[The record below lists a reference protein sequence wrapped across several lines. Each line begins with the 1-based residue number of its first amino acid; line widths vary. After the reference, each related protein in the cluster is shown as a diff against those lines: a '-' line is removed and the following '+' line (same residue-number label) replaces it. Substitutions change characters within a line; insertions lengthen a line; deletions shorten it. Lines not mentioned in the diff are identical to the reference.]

1 MQVKTTNK
9 QKSSVSLMITLISI
23 TAALLTFITVSK
35 TVPGE
40 TVTGDY
46 RGNANAVISR
56 GDDMASFSSSL
67 TSISNLDGIDMEKTI
82 NTLIAGFRRNTIS
95 NRAAMVLTNPDEV
108 VQITESDSTH
118 SYILTV
124 ETDIFEENVTNSN
137 QLCAYMMNTSA
148 TEMYDGREIYSVRE
162 LTILPEN
169 VNSQRARVIGNVSI
183 KLPSPEQVII
193 LDYRRT
199 SQTEP
204 VTTMAF
210 GTTAVPETTTV
221 SETTTAPVAT
231 TLPQTTTTPVTTTP
245 PEATTRPVTTPA
257 HEITTAATVAPTTQP
272 ASTTSPVTVPAVRT
286 TASPVTTT
294 ATEQTTT
301 QPEVS
306 PTVQPTTQLTAQP
319 TVQPTATVQ
328 STPDSLAPDSCE
340 ETAPVMG
347 ERAFYK
353 KR

>member
-1 MQVKTTNK
+1 MKETRNNR
-9 QKSSVSLMITLISI
+9 QKSAVSLMITLISI
-23 TAALLTFITVSK
+23 TAALLTFITISK

-46 RGNANAVISR
+46 RDNANAVISR

-95 NRAAMVLTNPDEV
+95 NRAAIVLTNPDEV
-108 VQITESDSTH
+108 VQITEADNTH

-124 ETDIFEENVTNSN
+124 EVDIFEENVTNPN

-162 LTILPEN
+162 LTILPDN
-169 VNSQRARVIGNVSI
+169 VNLQRARATGNVSI
-183 KLPSPEQVII
+183 KLTSPEQVII
-193 LDYRRT
+193 LDYRRI
-199 SQTEP
+199 SQNEP
-204 VTTMAF
+204 VTT
-210 GTTAVPETTTV
+210 TASETTTV
-221 SETTTAPVAT
+221 PVTTTAP
-231 TLPQTTTTPVTTTP
+231 
-245 PEATTRPVTTPA
+245 E
-257 HEITTAATVAPTTQP
+257 TTAATAAPTTQP
-272 ASTTSPVTVPAVRT
+272 AITTSPVTVPAVRT

-301 QPEVS
+301 QPEIN
-306 PTVQPTTQLTAQP
+306 PTVQHTVQP
-319 TVQPTATVQ
+319 VAQPTATVQ
-328 STPDSLAPDSCE
+328 STPDTPDSDNRE

-347 ERAFYK
+347 ERAFYN
-353 KR
+353 

>member
-1 MQVKTTNK
+1 MKETRNNR
-9 QKSSVSLMITLISI
+9 QKSAVSLMITLISI
-23 TAALLTFITVSK
+23 TAALLTFITISK

-46 RGNANAVISR
+46 RDIANAVISR

-95 NRAAMVLTNPDEV
+95 NKAAIVMTNPDEV
-108 VQITESDSTH
+108 VQITEADNTH

-124 ETDIFEENVTNSN
+124 EVDIFEENVTNPN

-162 LTILPEN
+162 LTILPDN
-169 VNSQRARVIGNVSI
+169 VYLQRARATGNVSI
-183 KLPSPEQVII
+183 KLTSPEQIII
-193 LDYRRT
+193 LDYRRI
-199 SQTEP
+199 SQNEP
-204 VTTMAF
+204 VTTTAS
-210 GTTAVPETTTV
+210 GTTTVPETTT
-221 SETTTAPVAT
+221 AP
-231 TLPQTTTTPVTTTP
+231 
-245 PEATTRPVTTPA
+245 E
-257 HEITTAATVAPTTQP
+257 TTAATVAPTTQP
-272 ASTTSPVTVPAVRT
+272 AITTSPVTVPAVRT

-301 QPEVS
+301 QPEVNS
-306 PTVQPTTQLTAQP
+306 TVQPVA
-319 TVQPTATVQ
+319 QPTATVQ
-328 STPDSLAPDSCE
+328 STPDTPAPDNRE

-347 ERAFYK
+347 ERAFYN
-353 KR
+353 

>member
-1 MQVKTTNK
+1 MQVKTTNRH
-9 QKSSVSLMITLISI
+9 KSIVSLMVTLTTIIT
-23 TAALLTFITVSK
+23 ALLTFITVSK
-35 TVPGE
+35 SVPGE
-40 TVTGDY
+40 TVTSDY
-46 RGNANAVISR
+46 RVNANAVISR

-82 NTLIAGFRRNTIS
+82 NTLIAGFRQNTIS
-95 NRAAMVLTNPDEV
+95 NKAAIVLTNPDEV
-108 VQITESDSTH
+108 VQITEADNTH
-118 SYILTV
+118 FYILTV
-124 ETDIFEENVTNSN
+124 EIEIFEENVTNLN

-204 VTTMAF
+204 VTT
-210 GTTAVPETTTV
+210 
-221 SETTTAPVAT
+221 
-231 TLPQTTTTPVTTTP
+231 
-245 PEATTRPVTTPA
+245 
-257 HEITTAATVAPTTQP
+257 AA
-272 ASTTSPVTVPAVRT
+272 TSPVTVQEVRT

-319 TVQPTATVQ
+319 IAQPIAQPTATVQ

-347 ERAFYK
+347 ERAFYR

>member
-1 MQVKTTNK
+1 MQEKRINK
-9 QKSSVSLMITLISI
+9 HKAIVSLMITLISI

-35 TVPGE
+35 SVPGE

-46 RGNANAVISR
+46 KDIANAVISR

-67 TSISNLDGIDMEKTI
+67 TSISNLDGIDIEKTI

-95 NRAAMVLTNPDEV
+95 NRAAIVLTNPDEV
-108 VQITESDSTH
+108 VQITEADNTH

-124 ETDIFEENVTNSN
+124 ETDIFEENVTNPN

-204 VTTMAF
+204 VTT
-210 GTTAVPETTTV
+210 
-221 SETTTAPVAT
+221 
-231 TLPQTTTTPVTTTP
+231 
-245 PEATTRPVTTPA
+245 PA
-257 HEITTAATVAPTTQP
+257 HEITTAATAAPTTQSVSTVSP
-272 ASTTSPVTVPAVRT
+272 ENVSEVRTMFSPVAMPTTEQSTTQSEVKPTIQSPQT
-286 TASPVTTT
+286 SP
-294 ATEQTTT
+294 
-301 QPEVS
+301 
-306 PTVQPTTQLTAQP
+306 
-319 TVQPTATVQ
+319 
-328 STPDSLAPDSCE
+328 APDSNK

-347 ERAFYK
+347 ERAFYN
-353 KR
+353 

>member
-1 MQVKTTNK
+1 MQVKKTNK
-9 QKSSVSLMITLISI
+9 QKSAVSLMITLISI
-23 TAALLTFITVSK
+23 TAALLTFITISK

-46 RGNANAVISR
+46 RDNANAVISR

-95 NRAAMVLTNPDEV
+95 NRAAIVLTNPDEV
-108 VQITESDSTH
+108 VQITEADNTH

-124 ETDIFEENVTNSN
+124 EVDIFEENVTNPN

-162 LTILPEN
+162 LTILPDN
-169 VNSQRARVIGNVSI
+169 VNLQRARATGNVSI
-183 KLPSPEQVII
+183 KLTSPEQVII
-193 LDYRRT
+193 LDYRRI
-199 SQTEP
+199 SQNEP
-204 VTTMAF
+204 VTT
-210 GTTAVPETTTV
+210 TASETTTV
-221 SETTTAPVAT
+221 PVTTTAP
-231 TLPQTTTTPVTTTP
+231 
-245 PEATTRPVTTPA
+245 E
-257 HEITTAATVAPTTQP
+257 TTATTVAPTTQP
-272 ASTTSPVTVPAVRT
+272 AITTSPVTVPAVRT

-301 QPEVS
+301 QPEVNS
-306 PTVQPTTQLTAQP
+306 TVQHTVQPVA
-319 TVQPTATVQ
+319 QPTATVQ
-328 STPDSLAPDSCE
+328 STPDTPVPDNRE

-347 ERAFYK
+347 ERAFYN
-353 KR
+353 

>member
-1 MQVKTTNK
+1 MQVKTTNRHK
-9 QKSSVSLMITLISI
+9 AIVSLMVTLTSIIT
-23 TAALLTFITVSK
+23 ALLTFITISK
-35 TVPGE
+35 SVPGE

-67 TSISNLDGIDMEKTI
+67 TSISNLYGIDMEKTI
-82 NTLIAGFRRNTIS
+82 NTLIAGFRQNTIS
-95 NRAAMVLTNPDEV
+95 NKAAIVLTNPDEV
-108 VQITESDSTH
+108 VQITEADNTH

-124 ETDIFEENVTNSN
+124 ETDIFEENVTNPN
-137 QLCAYMMNTSA
+137 QLCAYIMNTSA

-169 VNSQRARVIGNVSI
+169 VNSQRARDIGNVSI

-193 LDYRRT
+193 LDYRRA
-199 SQTEP
+199 SQTE
-204 VTTMAF
+204 
-210 GTTAVPETTTV
+210 
-221 SETTTAPVAT
+221 
-231 TLPQTTTTPVTTTP
+231 
-245 PEATTRPVTTPA
+245 PVTTPA
-257 HEITTAATVAPTTQP
+257 HEITTAATAAPTTQP

-286 TASPVTTT
+286 TASPVPTMP
-294 ATEQTTT
+294 TEQPTT

-319 TVQPTATVQ
+319 TVQPPATAQ
-328 STPDSLAPDSCE
+328 STPDLPSPDSCE

-347 ERAFYK
+347 ERAFYN
-353 KR
+353 

>member
-1 MQVKTTNK
+1 MQEKRTNRHKSAVTLMVTLTTI
-9 QKSSVSLMITLISI
+9 IT
-23 TAALLTFITVSK
+23 ALLTFIAVSK
-35 TVPGE
+35 SVPGE
-40 TVTGDY
+40 TITGDY

-56 GDDMASFSSSL
+56 GDDMAPFSSSL

-82 NTLIAGFRRNTIS
+82 NTLIAGFRRDTIS
-95 NRAAMVLTNPDEV
+95 NRAAIVLTNPDEV
-108 VQITESDSTH
+108 VPITEADNTH

-124 ETDIFEENVTNSN
+124 EVDIFEENVTNPN
-137 QLCAYMMNTSA
+137 HLCAYMMNTSA

-169 VNSQRARVIGNVSI
+169 VNSQRARAIGNVSI

-204 VTTMAF
+204 VTT
-210 GTTAVPETTTV
+210 
-221 SETTTAPVAT
+221 
-231 TLPQTTTTPVTTTP
+231 
-245 PEATTRPVTTPA
+245 PA
-257 HEITTAATVAPTTQP
+257 HEITTAATVVPTTQP
-272 ASTTSPVTVPAVRT
+272 ASTTSPVTVPEVRT

-319 TVQPTATVQ
+319 IAQPTATVQ
-328 STPDSLAPDSCE
+328 STPDLPSPDSCE

-347 ERAFYK
+347 EKAFYN
-353 KR
+353 

>member
-1 MQVKTTNK
+1 MQVKTTNRH
-9 QKSSVSLMITLISI
+9 KSIVSLMITLTSI
-23 TAALLTFITVSK
+23 TAALLTFITIGKS
-35 TVPGE
+35 VPGE
-40 TVTGDY
+40 TVTSDY
-46 RGNANAVISR
+46 RVNANAVISR
-56 GDDMASFSSSL
+56 GDDMASLSSSL
-67 TSISNLDGIDMEKTI
+67 TSISNLDGLDMEKTI

-95 NRAAMVLTNPDEV
+95 NKAAIVLTNPDEV
-108 VQITESDSTH
+108 VQITEADNTH

-124 ETDIFEENVTNSN
+124 ETEIFEENVTYPN

-162 LTILPEN
+162 LTILPDS
-169 VNSQRARVIGNVSI
+169 VNLQRARAIGNMSI

-193 LDYRRT
+193 LDYRRA

-204 VTTMAF
+204 VTT
-210 GTTAVPETTTV
+210 TA

-257 HEITTAATVAPTTQP
+257 HEITTSATVAPTTQP
-272 ASTTSPVTVPAVRT
+272 ASTTSPVTVSEVRT

-294 ATEQTTT
+294 ATEQPTI
-301 QPEVS
+301 QPEVN
-306 PTVQPTTQLTAQP
+306 PTVQPTA
-319 TVQPTATVQ
+319 QPTATVQ
-328 STPDSLAPDSCE
+328 STPDLPSPDSCE

-347 ERAFYK
+347 ERAFNN
-353 KR
+353 

>member
-1 MQVKTTNK
+1 MQEKKNNRHKSAVTLMVTLTTI
-9 QKSSVSLMITLISI
+9 IT
-23 TAALLTFITVSK
+23 ALLTFITVSK
-35 TVPGE
+35 SVPGE

-46 RGNANAVISR
+46 RVNANAVISR

-82 NTLIAGFRRNTIS
+82 NTLIAGFRQNTIS
-95 NRAAMVLTNPDEV
+95 NRAAIVLTNPDEV
-108 VQITESDSTH
+108 VPITEADNTH

-137 QLCAYMMNTSA
+137 QLCAYMINTSA

-169 VNSQRARVIGNVSI
+169 VNSQRARDIGNVSI

-193 LDYRRT
+193 LDYRRA
-199 SQTEP
+199 SQT
-204 VTTMAF
+204 A
-210 GTTAVPETTTV
+210 
-221 SETTTAPVAT
+221 
-231 TLPQTTTTPVTTTP
+231 PVTTT
-245 PEATTRPVTTPA
+245 ATSVTTPA
-257 HEITTAATVAPTTQP
+257 HEITTAATAAPTPQT

-286 TASPVTTT
+286 TASPVPTMP
-294 ATEQTTT
+294 TEQPTT

-306 PTVQPTTQLTAQP
+306 PTVQPTSQQTS
-319 TVQPTATVQ
+319 QPTATAQ
-328 STPDSLAPDSCE
+328 STPDSPASGSCE
-340 ETAPVMG
+340 EIAPVMG
-347 ERAFYK
+347 ERAFYR

>member
-1 MQVKTTNK
+1 MKETRNNR
-9 QKSSVSLMITLISI
+9 QKSAVSLMITLISI
-23 TAALLTFITVSK
+23 TAALLTFITISK

-46 RGNANAVISR
+46 RDNANAVISR

-82 NTLIAGFRRNTIS
+82 NTLIAGFRQDTIS
-95 NRAAMVLTNPDEV
+95 NRAAIVLTNPDEV
-108 VQITESDSTH
+108 VQITEADNTH

-124 ETDIFEENVTNSN
+124 EVDIFEENVTNPN

-162 LTILPEN
+162 LTILPDN
-169 VNSQRARVIGNVSI
+169 VYLQRARAAGNVSI
-183 KLPSPEQVII
+183 KLTSPEQVII
-193 LDYRRT
+193 LDYRRI
-199 SQTEP
+199 SQNEP
-204 VTTMAF
+204 VTT
-210 GTTAVPETTTV
+210 TASGTTTV
-221 SETTTAPVAT
+221 PVTTTAP
-231 TLPQTTTTPVTTTP
+231 
-245 PEATTRPVTTPA
+245 E
-257 HEITTAATVAPTTQP
+257 TTATTVAPTTQP
-272 ASTTSPVTVPAVRT
+272 AITTSPVTVPAVRT

-301 QPEVS
+301 QPEVNS
-306 PTVQPTTQLTAQP
+306 TVQHTVQPVA
-319 TVQPTATVQ
+319 QPTATVQ
-328 STPDSLAPDSCE
+328 STPDTPVPDNRE

-347 ERAFYK
+347 ERAFYR

>member
-1 MQVKTTNK
+1 MKETRNNR
-9 QKSSVSLMITLISI
+9 QKSAVSLMITLISI
-23 TAALLTFITVSK
+23 TAALLTFITISK

-46 RGNANAVISR
+46 RDNANSVISR

-95 NRAAMVLTNPDEV
+95 NRAAIVLTNPDEV
-108 VQITESDSTH
+108 VQITEADNTH

-124 ETDIFEENVTNSN
+124 EVDIFEENVTNPN

-162 LTILPEN
+162 LTILPDN
-169 VNSQRARVIGNVSI
+169 VNLQRARATGNVSI
-183 KLPSPEQVII
+183 KLTSPEQIII
-193 LDYRRT
+193 LDYRRI
-199 SQTEP
+199 SQNEP
-204 VTTMAF
+204 VTT
-210 GTTAVPETTTV
+210 TASGTTTV
-221 SETTTAPVAT
+221 PVTTTAP
-231 TLPQTTTTPVTTTP
+231 
-245 PEATTRPVTTPA
+245 E
-257 HEITTAATVAPTTQP
+257 TTAATVAPTTQP
-272 ASTTSPVTVPAVRT
+272 AITTSPVTVPAVRT

-301 QPEVS
+301 QPEVNS
-306 PTVQPTTQLTAQP
+306 TVQHTVQPVA
-319 TVQPTATVQ
+319 QPTATVQ
-328 STPDSLAPDSCE
+328 STPDTPDSDNRE

-347 ERAFYK
+347 ERAFYN
-353 KR
+353 

>member
-1 MQVKTTNK
+1 MKETRNNR
-9 QKSSVSLMITLISI
+9 QKSAVSLMITLISI
-23 TAALLTFITVSK
+23 TAALLTFITISK

-46 RGNANAVISR
+46 RDNANAVISR

-95 NRAAMVLTNPDEV
+95 NRAAIVLTNPDEV
-108 VQITESDSTH
+108 VQITEADNTH

-124 ETDIFEENVTNSN
+124 EVDIFEENVTNPN

-162 LTILPEN
+162 LTILPDN
-169 VNSQRARVIGNVSI
+169 VYLQRARATGNVSI
-183 KLPSPEQVII
+183 KLTSPEQVII
-193 LDYRRT
+193 LDYRRI
-199 SQTEP
+199 SQNEP
-204 VTTMAF
+204 VTT
-210 GTTAVPETTTV
+210 TASGTTTV
-221 SETTTAPVAT
+221 PVTTTAP
-231 TLPQTTTTPVTTTP
+231 
-245 PEATTRPVTTPA
+245 E
-257 HEITTAATVAPTTQP
+257 TTAATVAPTTQP
-272 ASTTSPVTVPAVRT
+272 AITTSPVTVPAVRT

-301 QPEVS
+301 QPEVNS
-306 PTVQPTTQLTAQP
+306 TVQPVA
-319 TVQPTATVQ
+319 QPTATVQ
-328 STPDSLAPDSCE
+328 STPDTPVPDNRE

-347 ERAFYK
+347 ERAFYN
-353 KR
+353 

>member
-1 MQVKTTNK
+1 MKETRNNR
-9 QKSSVSLMITLISI
+9 QKSAVSLMITLISI
-23 TAALLTFITVSK
+23 TAALLTFITISK

-46 RGNANAVISR
+46 RDNANAVISR

-95 NRAAMVLTNPDEV
+95 NRAAIVLTNPDEV
-108 VQITESDSTH
+108 VQITEADNTH

-124 ETDIFEENVTNSN
+124 EVDIFEENVTNPN

-162 LTILPEN
+162 LTILPDN
-169 VNSQRARVIGNVSI
+169 VNLQRARATGNVSI
-183 KLPSPEQVII
+183 KLTSPEQVII
-193 LDYRRT
+193 LDYRRI
-199 SQTEP
+199 SQNEP
-204 VTTMAF
+204 VTT
-210 GTTAVPETTTV
+210 TASGTTTV
-221 SETTTAPVAT
+221 PVTTTAP
-231 TLPQTTTTPVTTTP
+231 
-245 PEATTRPVTTPA
+245 E
-257 HEITTAATVAPTTQP
+257 TTAATVAPTTQP
-272 ASTTSPVTVPAVRT
+272 ASTTSPVTVSAVRT

-328 STPDSLAPDSCE
+328 STPDLPSPDSCE

-347 ERAFYK
+347 ERAFYR

>member
-1 MQVKTTNK
+1 MKETRNNR
-9 QKSSVSLMITLISI
+9 QKSAVSLMITLISI
-23 TAALLTFITVSK
+23 TAALLTFITISK

-46 RGNANAVISR
+46 RDNANAVISR

-95 NRAAMVLTNPDEV
+95 NRAAIVLTNPDEV
-108 VQITESDSTH
+108 VQITEADNTH

-124 ETDIFEENVTNSN
+124 EVDIFEENVTNPN

-162 LTILPEN
+162 LTILPDN
-169 VNSQRARVIGNVSI
+169 VYLQRARATGNVSI
-183 KLPSPEQVII
+183 KLTSPEQVII
-193 LDYRRT
+193 LDYRRI
-199 SQTEP
+199 SQNEP
-204 VTTMAF
+204 VTT
-210 GTTAVPETTTV
+210 TASGTTTV
-221 SETTTAPVAT
+221 PVTTTAP
-231 TLPQTTTTPVTTTP
+231 
-245 PEATTRPVTTPA
+245 E
-257 HEITTAATVAPTTQP
+257 TTATTVAPTTQP
-272 ASTTSPVTVPAVRT
+272 AITTSPITVPAVRT

-301 QPEVS
+301 QPEVNS
-306 PTVQPTTQLTAQP
+306 TVQPVA
-319 TVQPTATVQ
+319 QPTATVQ
-328 STPDSLAPDSCE
+328 STPDTPDSDNRE

-347 ERAFYK
+347 ERAFYN
-353 KR
+353 

>member
-1 MQVKTTNK
+1 MKETRNNR
-9 QKSSVSLMITLISI
+9 QKSAVSLMITLISI
-23 TAALLTFITVSK
+23 TAALLTFITISK

-46 RGNANAVISR
+46 RDNANSVISR

-95 NRAAMVLTNPDEV
+95 NRAAIVLTNPDEV
-108 VQITESDSTH
+108 VQITEADNTH

-124 ETDIFEENVTNSN
+124 EVDIFEENVTNPN

-162 LTILPEN
+162 LTILPDN
-169 VNSQRARVIGNVSI
+169 VYLQRARATGNVSI
-183 KLPSPEQVII
+183 KLTSPEQVII
-193 LDYRRT
+193 LDYRRI
-199 SQTEP
+199 SQNEP
-204 VTTMAF
+204 VTT
-210 GTTAVPETTTV
+210 TASGTTTV
-221 SETTTAPVAT
+221 PVTTTAP
-231 TLPQTTTTPVTTTP
+231 
-245 PEATTRPVTTPA
+245 E
-257 HEITTAATVAPTTQP
+257 TTAATAAPTTQP
-272 ASTTSPVTVPAVRT
+272 AITTSPVTVPAVRT

-301 QPEVS
+301 QPEVNS
-306 PTVQPTTQLTAQP
+306 TVQHTVQPVA
-319 TVQPTATVQ
+319 QPTATVQ
-328 STPDSLAPDSCE
+328 STPDTPVPDNRE

-347 ERAFYK
+347 ERAFYR

>member
-1 MQVKTTNK
+1 MKETRNNR
-9 QKSSVSLMITLISI
+9 QKSAVSLMITLISI
-23 TAALLTFITVSK
+23 TAALLTFITISK

-46 RGNANAVISR
+46 RDNANAVISR

-95 NRAAMVLTNPDEV
+95 NRAAIVLTNPDEV
-108 VQITESDSTH
+108 VQIAEADNTH

-124 ETDIFEENVTNSN
+124 EVDIFEENVTNPN

-162 LTILPEN
+162 LTILPDN
-169 VNSQRARVIGNVSI
+169 VYLQRARATGNVSI
-183 KLPSPEQVII
+183 KLTSPEQVII
-193 LDYRRT
+193 LDYRRI
-199 SQTEP
+199 SQNEP
-204 VTTMAF
+204 VTT
-210 GTTAVPETTTV
+210 TASGTTTV
-221 SETTTAPVAT
+221 PVTTTAP
-231 TLPQTTTTPVTTTP
+231 
-245 PEATTRPVTTPA
+245 E
-257 HEITTAATVAPTTQP
+257 TTAATAAPTTQP
-272 ASTTSPVTVPAVRT
+272 AITTSPVTVPAVRT

-301 QPEVS
+301 QPEVNS
-306 PTVQPTTQLTAQP
+306 TVQPVA
-319 TVQPTATVQ
+319 QPTATVQ
-328 STPDSLAPDSCE
+328 STPDTPTPDNRE

-347 ERAFYK
+347 ERAFYN
-353 KR
+353 

>member
-1 MQVKTTNK
+1 MKETRNNR
-9 QKSSVSLMITLISI
+9 QKSAVSLMITLISI
-23 TAALLTFITVSK
+23 TAALLTFITISK

-46 RGNANAVISR
+46 RDNANSVISR

-95 NRAAMVLTNPDEV
+95 NRAAIVLTNPDEV
-108 VQITESDSTH
+108 VQITEADNTH

-124 ETDIFEENVTNSN
+124 EVDIFEENVTNPN

-162 LTILPEN
+162 LTILPDN
-169 VNSQRARVIGNVSI
+169 VYLQRARATGNVSI
-183 KLPSPEQVII
+183 KLTSPEQVII
-193 LDYRRT
+193 LDYRRI
-199 SQTEP
+199 SQNEP
-204 VTTMAF
+204 VTT
-210 GTTAVPETTTV
+210 TASGTTTV
-221 SETTTAPVAT
+221 PVTTTAP
-231 TLPQTTTTPVTTTP
+231 
-245 PEATTRPVTTPA
+245 E
-257 HEITTAATVAPTTQP
+257 TTATTVAPTTQP
-272 ASTTSPVTVPAVRT
+272 AITTSPITVPAVRT

-301 QPEVS
+301 QPEVNS
-306 PTVQPTTQLTAQP
+306 TVQHTVQPVA
-319 TVQPTATVQ
+319 QPTATVQ
-328 STPDSLAPDSCE
+328 SASDLPAPNSFE

-347 ERAFYK
+347 ERAFYR

>member
-1 MQVKTTNK
+1 MKETRNNR
-9 QKSSVSLMITLISI
+9 QKSAVSLMITLISI
-23 TAALLTFITVSK
+23 TAALLTFITISK

-46 RGNANAVISR
+46 RDNANAVISR

-95 NRAAMVLTNPDEV
+95 NRAAIVLTNPDEV
-108 VQITESDSTH
+108 VQITEADNTH

-124 ETDIFEENVTNSN
+124 EVDIFEENVTNPN

-162 LTILPEN
+162 LTILPDN
-169 VNSQRARVIGNVSI
+169 VYLQRARATGNVSI
-183 KLPSPEQVII
+183 KLTSPEQVII
-193 LDYRRT
+193 LDYRRI
-199 SQTEP
+199 SQNEP
-204 VTTMAF
+204 VTT
-210 GTTAVPETTTV
+210 TASGTTTV
-221 SETTTAPVAT
+221 PVTTTAP
-231 TLPQTTTTPVTTTP
+231 
-245 PEATTRPVTTPA
+245 E
-257 HEITTAATVAPTTQP
+257 TTATTVAPTTQP
-272 ASTTSPVTVPAVRT
+272 AITTSPITVPAVRT

-301 QPEVS
+301 QPEVNS
-306 PTVQPTTQLTAQP
+306 TVQHTVQPVA
-319 TVQPTATVQ
+319 QPTATVQ
-328 STPDSLAPDSCE
+328 STPDTPDSDNRE

-347 ERAFYK
+347 ERAFYN
-353 KR
+353 

>member
-1 MQVKTTNK
+1 MKETRNNR
-9 QKSSVSLMITLISI
+9 QKSAVSLMITLISI
-23 TAALLTFITVSK
+23 TAALLTFITISK

-46 RGNANAVISR
+46 RDNANAVISR

-95 NRAAMVLTNPDEV
+95 NRAAIVLTNPDEV
-108 VQITESDSTH
+108 VQITEADNTH

-124 ETDIFEENVTNSN
+124 EVDIFEENVTNPN

-162 LTILPEN
+162 LTILPDN
-169 VNSQRARVIGNVSI
+169 VYLQRARATGNVSI
-183 KLPSPEQVII
+183 KLTSPEQVII
-193 LDYRRT
+193 LDYRRI
-199 SQTEP
+199 SQNEP
-204 VTTMAF
+204 VTT
-210 GTTAVPETTTV
+210 TASGTTTV
-221 SETTTAPVAT
+221 PVTTTAP
-231 TLPQTTTTPVTTTP
+231 
-245 PEATTRPVTTPA
+245 E
-257 HEITTAATVAPTTQP
+257 TTAATAAPTTQP
-272 ASTTSPVTVPAVRT
+272 AITTSPVTVPAVRT

-301 QPEVS
+301 QPEVNS
-306 PTVQPTTQLTAQP
+306 TVQHTVQPVA
-319 TVQPTATVQ
+319 QPTATVQ
-328 STPDSLAPDSCE
+328 STPDTPVPDNRE

-347 ERAFYK
+347 ERAFYR

>member
-1 MQVKTTNK
+1 MQVKTTNRH
-9 QKSSVSLMITLISI
+9 KSIVSLMVTLTTIIT
-23 TAALLTFITVSK
+23 ALLTFITVSK
-35 TVPGE
+35 SVPGE

-56 GDDMASFSSSL
+56 GDDMASFSNSL

-82 NTLIAGFRRNTIS
+82 NTLIAGFRRDTIS

-108 VQITESDSTH
+108 VQITESDNTH

-124 ETDIFEENVTNSN
+124 ETDIFEENVTNPN

-148 TEMYDGREIYSVRE
+148 TEMYDGSEIYSIRE

-169 VNSQRARVIGNVSI
+169 VNSQRARAIGNVSI

-193 LDYRRT
+193 LDYRRA

-204 VTTMAF
+204 VTT
-210 GTTAVPETTTV
+210 T
-221 SETTTAPVAT
+221 S
-231 TLPQTTTTPVTTTP
+231 PVTTTP
-245 PEATTRPVTTPA
+245 PEATTRPVTTVTPVTTPA
-257 HEITTAATVAPTTQP
+257 HEITTAAPTTQP
-272 ASTTSPVTVPAVRT
+272 VSTTSPVTVQEVRT

-301 QPEVS
+301 QAEVS
-306 PTVQPTTQLTAQP
+306 PTVQQTVQP
-319 TVQPTATVQ
+319 VAQPTATVQ
-328 STPDSLAPDSCE
+328 STPDLPSPDSCE

-347 ERAFYK
+347 ERAFFYR

>member
-1 MQVKTTNK
+1 MQVKTTNR
-9 QKSSVSLMITLISI
+9 QKSAVSLMVTLTTIIT
-23 TAALLTFITVSK
+23 ALLTFITVSK
-35 TVPGE
+35 SVPGE

-56 GDDMASFSSSL
+56 GDDMASFSNSL

-82 NTLIAGFRRNTIS
+82 NTLIAGFRRDTIS
-95 NRAAMVLTNPDEV
+95 SRAAIVLTNPDEV
-108 VQITESDSTH
+108 VPITEADNTH

-124 ETDIFEENVTNSN
+124 ETDIFEENVTNPN

-148 TEMYDGREIYSVRE
+148 TEMYDGSEIYSIRE

-169 VNSQRARVIGNVSI
+169 VNSQRARAIGNVSI

-193 LDYRRT
+193 LDYRRA

-204 VTTMAF
+204 VTT
-210 GTTAVPETTTV
+210 T
-221 SETTTAPVAT
+221 S
-231 TLPQTTTTPVTTTP
+231 PVTTTP
-245 PEATTRPVTTPA
+245 PEATTRPVTTVTPVTTPA
-257 HEITTAATVAPTTQP
+257 HEITTAAPTTQP
-272 ASTTSPVTVPAVRT
+272 VSTTSPVTVQEVRT

-301 QPEVS
+301 QPEVNS
-306 PTVQPTTQLTAQP
+306 TVQPTTQLTTRP
-319 TVQPTATVQ
+319 TVQ
-328 STPDSLAPDSCE
+328 STATTKSTPDLPSPDSCE

>member
-1 MQVKTTNK
+1 MQVKTTNRH
-9 QKSSVSLMITLISI
+9 KSIVSLMITLTSI

-35 TVPGE
+35 SVPGE

-56 GDDMASFSSSL
+56 GDDMAPLSSSL

-82 NTLIAGFRRNTIS
+82 NTLIAGFRRDTIS
-95 NRAAMVLTNPDEV
+95 SRAAIVLTNPDEV
-108 VQITESDSTH
+108 VPITEADNTH

-124 ETDIFEENVTNSN
+124 ETDIFEENVTNPN

-148 TEMYDGREIYSVRE
+148 TEMYDGSEIYSIRE

-169 VNSQRARVIGNVSI
+169 VNSQRARAIGNVSI

-193 LDYRRT
+193 LDYRRA

-204 VTTMAF
+204 VTT
-210 GTTAVPETTTV
+210 T
-221 SETTTAPVAT
+221 S
-231 TLPQTTTTPVTTTP
+231 PVTTTP
-245 PEATTRPVTTPA
+245 PEATTRPVTTVTPVTTPA
-257 HEITTAATVAPTTQP
+257 HEITTAAPTTQP
-272 ASTTSPVTVPAVRT
+272 VSTTSPVTVQEVRT

-301 QPEVS
+301 QPEVNS
-306 PTVQPTTQLTAQP
+306 TVQPTTQLTTRP
-319 TVQPTATVQ
+319 TVQ
-328 STPDSLAPDSCE
+328 STATTKSTPDLPSPDSCE

-347 ERAFYK
+347 ERAFFYR

>member
-1 MQVKTTNK
+1 MKEKRNNR
-9 QKSSVSLMITLISI
+9 QKSAVSLMITLISI
-23 TAALLTFITVSK
+23 TVALLTFITISK

-46 RGNANAVISR
+46 RDNANAVISR

-95 NRAAMVLTNPDEV
+95 NRAAIVLTNPDEV
-108 VQITESDSTH
+108 VQITEADNTH

-124 ETDIFEENVTNSN
+124 EVDIFEENVTNPN

-162 LTILPEN
+162 LTILPDN
-169 VNSQRARVIGNVSI
+169 VNLQRARATGNVSI
-183 KLPSPEQVII
+183 KLTSPEQVII
-193 LDYRRT
+193 LDYRRI
-199 SQTEP
+199 SQNEP
-204 VTTMAF
+204 VTT
-210 GTTAVPETTTV
+210 TASETTTV
-221 SETTTAPVAT
+221 PVTTTAP
-231 TLPQTTTTPVTTTP
+231 
-245 PEATTRPVTTPA
+245 E
-257 HEITTAATVAPTTQP
+257 TTAATAAPTTQP
-272 ASTTSPVTVPAVRT
+272 AITTSPVTVPAVRT

-301 QPEVS
+301 QPEIN
-306 PTVQPTTQLTAQP
+306 PTVQHTVQP
-319 TVQPTATVQ
+319 VAQPTATVQ
-328 STPDSLAPDSCE
+328 STPDTPDSDNRE

-347 ERAFYK
+347 ERAFYN
-353 KR
+353 

>member
-1 MQVKTTNK
+1 MKEKRNNR
-9 QKSSVSLMITLISI
+9 QKSAVSLMITLISI
-23 TAALLTFITVSK
+23 TAALLTFITISK

-46 RGNANAVISR
+46 RDNANSVISR

-95 NRAAMVLTNPDEV
+95 NRAAIVLTNPDEV
-108 VQITESDSTH
+108 VQITEADNTH

-124 ETDIFEENVTNSN
+124 EVDIFEENVTNPN

-162 LTILPEN
+162 LTILPDN
-169 VNSQRARVIGNVSI
+169 VYLQRARATGNVSI
-183 KLPSPEQVII
+183 KLTSPEQIII
-193 LDYRRT
+193 LDYRRI
-199 SQTEP
+199 SQNEP
-204 VTTMAF
+204 VTT
-210 GTTAVPETTTV
+210 TASGTTTV
-221 SETTTAPVAT
+221 PVTTTAP
-231 TLPQTTTTPVTTTP
+231 
-245 PEATTRPVTTPA
+245 E
-257 HEITTAATVAPTTQP
+257 TTATTVAPTTQP
-272 ASTTSPVTVPAVRT
+272 AITTSPVTVPAVRT

-306 PTVQPTTQLTAQP
+306 PTVQPVA
-319 TVQPTATVQ
+319 QPTATVQ
-328 STPDSLAPDSCE
+328 STPDTPAPDNRE

-347 ERAFYK
+347 ERAFYR